1 MTAPSS
7 PRSPG
12 ERPALRSVLP
22 FPLVTAVLTATA
34 VGAAVAVA
42 PQSVRLPLAG
52 GAGAAALLLT
62 VAVAFAVHAR
72 VSVRLLRH
80 RLNAVSQE
88 AGLLLQERARM
99 AEDFAQERG
108 RLTEEFVQERARIA
122 AEFARERA
130 RLATETERE
139 RERLSDERDRTAEE
153 ITQERALLSE
163 RAKQADT
170 DRTALLAVTANVAGR
185 MQALATGT
193 LADLRAMEERHAD
206 EDVLA
211 DLLHLD
217 HRTAQAGRLADSV
230 AVLAGARSGRR
241 WARPIPM
248 ESILRGAMG
257 RIGAYRRVRLHS
269 SSEAAVAGHAAEGVM
284 HALAELLDNAANFSP
299 PTAEVHVYVEEVPAG
314 VIISVE
320 DSGLVMGDVQLR
332 RAERAVS
339 GEATDLT
346 SLSGTRLGLAV
357 VGRLAR
363 KHGLRIS
370 FRPSARGGTGVLML
384 IPQDV
389 LASTVPTTASPTAS
403 APAQSPPYAGVRAPH
418 DLDNEPT
425 PTHEFPTDA
434 PAAPVSDPVAD
445 ALIDSLSGYRTG
457 SPVPSTDT
465 PTGSQTFGS
474 SFGSPFSSSFS
485 SEFGSGSFEFGPGTS
500 GSGSGSFEFGP
511 GTSGSGFAA
520 QPGSEP
526 GGSEPGGSEPGGYG
540 PHGYDPAGYAPGS
553 PATAEEPPTASDA
566 LPRRRRGQSLA
577 EAEARTRANAA
588 DAATRPERTSRPAE
602 NASTGAVRFSSF
614 RRAVRGTGGL
624 DQAFVQGTAAGDECA
639 TEVPGT
645 PMTPS
650 TTPETAAAAV
660 DRYSNPAGPHAH
672 EAAPEPV
679 REGALEP
686 VRDAAPPAQAV
697 RQPELEPVRESEWGA
712 VTGSAWQSGPAPVR
726 EATWE
731 SGPVQETAWEPEP
744 ARGLAWQPE
753 AAKDAAWE
761 ADAAAE
767 LPWSPD
773 PVREAKW
780 EPDPVRELAWE
791 PVRDTR
797 PAPDD
802 ATASAPLPFY
812 PAPGQT
818 PDPDPAGERPPAPD
832 PRTHPHSEGDH
843 TP

>member
-12 ERPALRSVLP
+12 ERPAPRSVLP
-22 FPLVTAVLTATA
+22 VVLVTALLSATA
-34 VGAAVAVA
+34 AGAAVAVA

-62 VAVAFAVHAR
+62 AAVAVAVHAR
-72 VSVRLLRH
+72 ATVRLLRQ

-88 AGLLLQERARM
+88 TGLLLRERART
-99 AEDFAQERG
+99 AEEFAQERG

-130 RLATETERE
+130 RLTTESERE

-153 ITQERALLSE
+153 ITQERCLLSE
-163 RAKQADT
+163 RARQAET
-170 DRTALLAVTANVAGR
+170 ERSALLAVTANVAGR

-314 VIISVE
+314 AIISVE

-339 GEATDLT
+339 GEATDLA

-389 LASTVPTTASPTAS
+389 LASTIPTAPTTAPSTGS
-403 APAQSPPYAGVRAPH
+403 APACSPYAGVRAPH
-418 DLDNEPT
+418 DLDAEPT

-434 PAAPVSDPVAD
+434 PAAPVADPVAD
-445 ALIDSLSGYRTG
+445 ALIDSLSGYRYGTPPPGPAVASDTPAGAPAAGSSPG
-457 SPVPSTDT
+457 SPS
-465 PTGSQTFGS
+465 GSPFGS
-474 SFGSPFSSSFS
+474 SSGSWSGSPFSSSLS
-485 SEFGSGSFEFGPGTS
+485 SEFGTGEYASDSGGT
-500 GSGSGSFEFGP
+500 P
-511 GTSGSGFAA
+511 
-520 QPGSEP
+520 
-526 GGSEPGGSEPGGYG
+526 
-540 PHGYDPAGYAPGS
+540 APGVPDEA
-553 PATAEEPPTASDA
+553 PAPSDG

-577 EAEARTRANAA
+577 DAEARTQAAA
-588 DAATRPERTSRPAE
+588 DAARPARTSRPAE
-602 NASTGAVRFSSF
+602 DAGSGAVRFSSF
-614 RRAVRGTGGL
+614 RRAVRGTGGGL
-624 DQAFVQGTAAGDECA
+624 DQAFVQGTAAGNDA
-639 TEVPGT
+639 SPDVPDT
-645 PMTPS
+645 P
-650 TTPETAAAAV
+650 
-660 DRYSNPAGPHAH
+660 
-672 EAAPEPV
+672 AAPDPAA
-679 REGALEP
+679 ALEP
-686 VRDAAPPAQAV
+686 VRDTAPPAETV

-712 VTGSAWQSGPAPVR
+712 VAGGAAWEPGPEPVA
-726 EATWE
+726 EPAWE
-731 SGPVQETAWEPEP
+731 SGPPVRETGWEPEPSRGLAWEPE
-744 ARGLAWQPE
+744 AVKEAAWQAE
-753 AAKDAAWE
+753 
-761 ADAAAE
+761 AAAE
-767 LPWSPD
+767 LPWAPDPAREAGWELD
-773 PVREAKW
+773 PVREPAW
-780 EPDPVRELAWE
+780 EPAQEPAREPVPEPVWE

-797 PAPDD
+797 PAPDG
-802 ATASAPLPFY
+802 ATASASL
-812 PAPGQT
+812 PAPSHPDHDPG
-818 PDPDPAGERPPAPD
+818 PDPDPAGERLPAPD
-832 PRTHPHSEGDH
+832 PRSHPHLEGDP

>member
-12 ERPALRSVLP
+12 ERPAPRSVLP
-22 FPLVTAVLTATA
+22 LPLVTALLSATA
-34 VGAAVAVA
+34 AGAAVAVA

-62 VAVAFAVHAR
+62 AAVAVAVHAR
-72 VSVRLLRH
+72 VSVRLLRL
-80 RLNAVSQE
+80 RLAAVSQE
-88 AGLLLQERARM
+88 AGLLLRERART
-99 AEDFAQERG
+99 AEEYAQERG

-122 AEFARERA
+122 AEFARERV
-130 RLATETERE
+130 RLTTESERE
-139 RERLSDERDRTAEE
+139 RARLSDERDRTAEE
-153 ITQERALLSE
+153 IIQERVLLSE
-163 RAKQADT
+163 RARQAET
-170 DRTALLAVTANVAGR
+170 ERSALLAVTANVAGR

-314 VIISVE
+314 AIISVE

-339 GEATDLT
+339 GEATDLA

-389 LASTVPTTASPTAS
+389 LASTVPTAPTTASPAPS
-403 APAQSPPYAGVRAPH
+403 APPPHAGVRAPH
-418 DLDNEPT
+418 DLDAEPT
-425 PTHEFPTDA
+425 PTHEFPAEA
-434 PAAPVSDPVAD
+434 PAAPVADPVAD
-445 ALIDSLSGYRTG
+445 ALIDSLSGYRYGTPAPG
-457 SPVPSTDT
+457 PAGPTSAYDT
-465 PTGSQTFGS
+465 PAGPPTPGSAPGSWSGS
-474 SFGSPFSSSFS
+474 SFTSSLS
-485 SEFGSGSFEFGPGTS
+485 SEFGTGEYAFGSDGTPGPGSADET
-500 GSGSGSFEFGP
+500 
-511 GTSGSGFAA
+511 
-520 QPGSEP
+520 
-526 GGSEPGGSEPGGYG
+526 
-540 PHGYDPAGYAPGS
+540 PAP
-553 PATAEEPPTASDA
+553 SDG

-577 EAEARTRANAA
+577 DAEARTQAA
-588 DAATRPERTSRPAE
+588 SDAAARPGRASRPAE
-602 NASTGAVRFSSF
+602 DAGSGAVRFSSF
-614 RRAVRGTGGL
+614 RRAVRGTGGGL
-624 DQAFVQGTAAGDECA
+624 DQAFVQGTAAGDEGSPDLPETSA
-639 TEVPGT
+639 RPEPGT
-645 PMTPS
+645 
-650 TTPETAAAAV
+650 
-660 DRYSNPAGPHAH
+660 
-672 EAAPEPV
+672 
-679 REGALEP
+679 ALEP
-686 VRDAAPPAQAV
+686 VRDTAPPAETV
-697 RQPELEPVRESEWGA
+697 RPPELEPVREPEWGA
-712 VTGSAWQSGPAPVR
+712 VAGAAWEPGPEPVAEAAWEPGPPVR
-726 EATWE
+726 ETGWE
-731 SGPVQETAWEPEP
+731 PEPSRGLAWEPE
-744 ARGLAWQPE
+744 AVKEAAWQAE
-753 AAKDAAWE
+753 
-761 ADAAAE
+761 AAAE
-767 LPWSPD
+767 LPWAPDPAAEARWELD
-773 PVREAKW
+773 PVRE
-780 EPDPVRELAWE
+780 PAWE
-791 PVRDTR
+791 P
-797 PAPDD
+797 
-802 ATASAPLPFY
+802 APLPSPSY
-812 PAPGQT
+812 PH
-818 PDPDPAGERPPAPD
+818 PDPDPAPDPAGERLPAPD
-832 PRTHPHSEGDH
+832 PRTHPHLEGDH

>member
-1 MTAPSS
+1 MTAPRS

-12 ERPALRSVLP
+12 ERPATRSVLP
-22 FPLVTAVLTATA
+22 LPLVTALLSATTA
-34 VGAAVAVA
+34 GAAVAVA

-62 VAVAFAVHAR
+62 AAVAVAVHAR
-72 VSVRLLRH
+72 VSARLLRL
-80 RLNAVSQE
+80 RLDAVSQE
-88 AGLLLQERARM
+88 AGLLLRERART
-99 AEDFAQERG
+99 AGEYARERG

-122 AEFARERA
+122 AEFARERV
-130 RLATETERE
+130 RLTTESERE
-139 RERLSDERDRTAEE
+139 RARLSDERDRTAEE
-153 ITQERALLSE
+153 ITQERVLLSE
-163 RAKQADT
+163 RARQAET
-170 DRTALLAVTANVAGR
+170 ERSALLAVTANVAGR

-314 VIISVE
+314 AIISVE

-339 GEATDLT
+339 GEATDLA

-389 LASTVPTTASPTAS
+389 LASTVPTAPTTASPTSS
-403 APAQSPPYAGVRAPH
+403 APPPHAGVRAPH
-418 DLDNEPT
+418 DLDAEPT
-425 PTHEFPTDA
+425 PTHEFPADA
-434 PAAPVSDPVAD
+434 PAAPVADPVAD
-445 ALIDSLSGYRTG
+445 ALIDSLSGFRYGTPAPG
-457 SPVPSTDT
+457 PAAPDT
-465 PTGSQTFGS
+465 PAGPPTPPWSGS
-474 SFGSPFSSSFS
+474 SFTSSLS
-485 SEFGSGSFEFGPGTS
+485 SEFGTGEYAFGSGGTPGPG
-500 GSGSGSFEFGP
+500 
-511 GTSGSGFAA
+511 AA
-520 QPGSEP
+520 DET
-526 GGSEPGGSEPGGYG
+526 
-540 PHGYDPAGYAPGS
+540 PAP
-553 PATAEEPPTASDA
+553 SDG

-577 EAEARTRANAA
+577 DAEARTRAAA
-588 DAATRPERTSRPAE
+588 DTATRPARTSRPAE
-602 NASTGAVRFSSF
+602 DAGSGAVRFSSF
-614 RRAVRGTGGL
+614 RRAVRGTGGGL
-624 DQAFVQGTAAGDECA
+624 DQAFVQGTAAGDGGSPGMPDTSAGPE
-639 TEVPGT
+639 PGT
-645 PMTPS
+645 
-650 TTPETAAAAV
+650 
-660 DRYSNPAGPHAH
+660 
-672 EAAPEPV
+672 
-679 REGALEP
+679 ALEP
-686 VRDAAPPAQAV
+686 VRDTAPPAETV
-697 RQPELEPVRESEWGA
+697 RPPELEPVREPEWGA
-712 VTGSAWQSGPAPVR
+712 VTGVARESGPEPVAEAAREPGPPVR
-726 EATWE
+726 ETGWE
-731 SGPVQETAWEPEP
+731 PEPSRGLAWEPE
-744 ARGLAWQPE
+744 AVKEAAWQAE
-753 AAKDAAWE
+753 
-761 ADAAAE
+761 AAAE
-767 LPWSPD
+767 LPWAPD
-773 PVREAKW
+773 PAREAGRELDHVREPAW
-780 EPDPVRELAWE
+780 EPAREPVPEAVWE

-797 PAPDD
+797 PAPDGD
-802 ATASAPLPFY
+802 TASAPLRPSPSY
-812 PAPGQT
+812 PH
-818 PDPDPAGERPPAPD
+818 PDPDPAPDPAGERLPAPD
-832 PRTHPHSEGDH
+832 PRTHPHLEGDH